1 MLLGLWA
8 SRNSPL
14 DCFFCE
20 VLPLPYPYLLPFVDL
35 IVLTKYEVS
44 LSLCEND
51 LIYQIKLTRKAQYS
65 GLGPINLNE
74 SLSSRIRRRRNGYE
88 MDTWCDV
95 MNYIHEV
102 LNTSSLYLH
111 MS

>member
-1 MLLGLWA
+1 MSKLSTWL
-8 SRNSPL
+8 
-14 DCFFCE
+14 FFCE

-35 IVLTKYEVS
+35 IVLTEYEVS

-65 GLGPINLNE
+65 GLGSISLNWFDE
-74 SLSSRIRRRRNGYE
+74 SLSSRIRRRDGYE

-102 LNTSSLYLH
+102 LKTSSLYLH